1 MGCSYLEPFY
11 QYHWCLPYPGHRK
24 NGGGETNSGRK
35 MDGNDEMVANQ
46 AVLDGCF
53 WKDACCINACEA
65 CRSLMM
71 VTSLIPSIQFRPG
84 EALFY
89 GRWLSISS
97 TESYR
102 IILMSIIFI
111 FIHIIFVLV
120 FPKVFWPCH
129 RWLFFLMCS
138 FFAGTAITL
147 INDSF
152 TSGPREWWVGKICL
166 KNLQTTAA
174 QELHELELHVIFC
187 DLFRFWFLI
196 FGFFFFG
203 VISDWECYV
212 TILPSPESTKS
223 RNKCR
228 TKHWRPNIESSA
240 PCFDRA
246 IVTMICGSS
255 NDSLVVTWLM
265 FGAWRGE
272 LGMTVWFL
280 HGIWR
285 FLYGFSHFLS
295 SLIDEMSCE
304 ST

>member
-1 MGCSYLEPFY
+1 MHVESTPVKLAGLWWWWHLWYRLYSSGQVKRCFMGDGY
-11 QYHWCLPYPGHRK
+11 QPHQLNH
-24 NGGGETNSGRK
+24 
-35 MDGNDEMVANQ
+35 
-46 AVLDGCF
+46 
-53 WKDACCINACEA
+53 I
-65 CRSLMM
+65 
-71 VTSLIPSIQFRPG
+71 
-84 EALFY
+84 
-89 GRWLSISS
+89 
-97 TESYR
+97 ESYWW
-102 IILMSIIFI
+102 
-111 FIHIIFVLV
+111 VLYLYLYTLYLYLCFLRSSDHV
-120 FPKVFWPCH
+120 TDGF
-129 RWLFFLMCS
+129 LFLMCS
-138 FFAGTAITL
+138 FFGGTAITL

-196 FGFFFFG
+196 FGFFFWG

-280 HGIWR
+280 QGIWR